1 MNVEDLTEE
10 QKTKIKEAKT
20 AEEILVHHAKEEG
33 VELSSDE
40 LDGASG
46 GDKEWTKCHK
56 DTVTGPY

>member
-10 QKTKIKEAKT
+10 QKAKFKEAKT
-20 AEEILVHHAKEEG
+20 AEEILELAKEEG
-33 VELSSDE
+33 VELSIDE

>member
-10 QKTKIKEAKT
+10 QKAKFKEAKT
-20 AEEILVHHAKEEG
+20 AEEILELANEEG
-33 VELSSDE
+33 VELSIDE

-56 DTVTGPY
+56 DNVTGPY